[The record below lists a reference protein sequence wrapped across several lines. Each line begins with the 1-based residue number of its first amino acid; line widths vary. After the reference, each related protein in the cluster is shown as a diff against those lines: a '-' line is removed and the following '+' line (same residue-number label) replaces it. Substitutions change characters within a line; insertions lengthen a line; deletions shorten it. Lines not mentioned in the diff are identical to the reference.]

1 MAQLAYLPI
10 SQEFRGT
17 GIGTRLTG
25 DLELIAQR
33 AGDTEIVVTATPSE
47 NTVHFYLGRGYRPMP
62 QPLPELF
69 ELEPE
74 EIHMS
79 RAI

>member
-1 MAQLAYLPI
+1 V
-10 SQEFRGT
+10 RGAFSN
-17 GIGTRLTG
+17 GHLVGVGSRLTA
-25 DLELIAQR
+25 DLELIARR

-47 NTVHFYLGRGYRPMP
+47 NTVRFYLARGYRPMQ

-74 EIHMS
+74 DIHMS